1 MKITLP
7 PLPESMLTAAGWL
20 ALALL
25 LWLWLRKELT
35 PTKIISIWETDGCLS
50 ARQILAWV
58 VVLYGLFM
66 RAAGRIDNAALESCF
81 ECGFIL
87 FGIGGA
93 VKLAERIKPVTTT
106 VNSKKTD
113 IKTEAV
119 KVENDSPR
127 EEYNIDAKP

>member
-1 MKITLP
+1 MNITLP
-7 PLPESMLTAAGWL
+7 LLPDYLVTAAAWL

-25 LWLWLRKELT
+25 LWFWLRKELT
-35 PTKIISIWETDGCLS
+35 AAKIISIWETDGCLS

-66 RAAGRIDNAALESCF
+66 RAAGRIDNDGMESCF

-93 VKLAERIKPVTTT
+93 VKFAERIKPVTTT

-113 IKTEAV
+113 ISTDAV
-119 KVENDSPR
+119 NVKDAPVR
-127 EEYNIDAKP
+127 EEFNIDAKP